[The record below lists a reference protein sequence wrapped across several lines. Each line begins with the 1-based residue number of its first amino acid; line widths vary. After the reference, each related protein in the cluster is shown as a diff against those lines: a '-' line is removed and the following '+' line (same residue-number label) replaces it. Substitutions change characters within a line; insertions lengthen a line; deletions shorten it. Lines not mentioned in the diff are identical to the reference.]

1 MSVIR
6 VNKTHDYTVMSNY
19 HLRDK
24 QLSLKAKGLLSQM
37 LSLPDNWDYSIDGL
51 CYLNKE
57 NMTAIK
63 TALKELKECGYLVVT
78 KQYPNATESGR
89 IEYIYDIYEKPQES
103 LPEEKQEVE
112 NLPLENVPQTNN
124 RVINTNNKIHK
135 KKYGEYGKVL
145 LTDAEYEKLKAE
157 YSNAD
162 ELVTYLDAAKAMKGY
177 TYKSDYLAIRKWVV
191 RAVEEDKKRN
201 YRGRNR
207 QEVLPE
213 YYNANP
219 VRGEGKKA
227 TAEEI
232 ANVRAL
238 LSKGGK

>member
-37 LSLPDNWDYSIDGL
+37 LSLPDDWDYTVDGL
-51 CYLNKE
+51 EYINQEGK
-57 NMTAIK
+57 NSIQS
-63 TALKELKECGYLVVT
+63 ALKELEQTRYLVRTRVQDE
-78 KQYPNATESGR
+78 KGR
-89 IEYIYDIYEKPQES
+89 FGYVYDIYENPQAETPRTENPCTDKPRTENQ
-103 LPEEKQEVE
+103 PQINTNKQ
-112 NLPLENVPQTNN
+112 
-124 RVINTNNKIHK
+124 NTNNKIHK

-157 YSNAD
+157 YPNAD